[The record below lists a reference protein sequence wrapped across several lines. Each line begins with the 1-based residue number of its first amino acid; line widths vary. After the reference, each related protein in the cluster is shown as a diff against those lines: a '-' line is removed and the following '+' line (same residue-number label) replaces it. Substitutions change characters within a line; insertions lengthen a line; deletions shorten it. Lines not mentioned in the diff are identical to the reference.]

1 MKKCA
6 AITFTL
12 LAMAVRPVD
21 AITISTATKIPGAKV
36 YSYHFSDSVILPDYT
51 VKIVDKSFVSDLSL
65 KIVHEP
71 EEADVLFVENDKNAD
86 IFVSKASTA
95 IGVKSI
101 KISPTSIAPDITVLL
116 SEDVTLPDYKIYVL
130 STRFTRDEAAALFAV
145 IWKDAQDRE

>member
-6 AITFTL
+6 AIAFTL
-12 LAMAVRPVD
+12 LAMAVCSVE

-71 EEADVLFVENDKNAD
+71 EEADVIFVENDKNAD

-145 IWKDAQDRE
+145 IWKDTQDRE